1 MSVKI
6 NFLSRIR
13 NVRKRR
19 ERDLFKSTQARLTLL
34 YSGLLIL
41 FLIAIVTI
49 VYLVFYTVN
58 LNGQKHELGILVR
71 RETNLVEDYLRENG
85 REAFQK
91 RESQDLIVAD
101 YDRFFY
107 YITDPQGN
115 LLVGDEMVPPLRNQL
130 TDLVKNWTPKHNEIR
145 QAVVQVK
152 DMRDKEILKN
162 TSPDFTNVQEVR
174 LMITGQPIYYQDQLI
189 GMLYM
194 GKNISF
200 VYDSFKRL
208 PILLIGII
216 ILFAG
221 VAVYISYL
229 MSKKAMIPITRA
241 FSRQKEFAADAS
253 HELRTPLS
261 VLLSSINAIEM
272 LGTLNEKDYAQKL
285 LGTMKEEVK
294 RMTKLVSAL
303 LTLARS
309 DSGLIERADEIF
321 DFRPAVENTVHS
333 IETLAK
339 RKQIKLHLQAPNQL
353 LIQGDSERLTQLLYI
368 LLDNAVK
375 YTPTGGEVYLT
386 LSIES
391 SSPQIFQ
398 MIVQDTGIGIAP
410 ESYDL
415 IFARFYREDKARS
428 KQIAGHGL
436 GLSIAKLIVDVHQG
450 TIAVSSEL
458 NKGSTFKVQIPFS
471 VKPHPKAEGKIH

>member
-1 MSVKI
+1 MKI

-71 RETNLVEDYLRENG
+71 RETSLVEDYLRENG
-85 REAFQK
+85 REAFQR

-115 LLVGDEMVPPLRNQL
+115 LLIGDEMVPTLRNQL
-130 TDLVKNWTPKHNEIR
+130 TNLVKNWTPKHNEIH

-152 DMRDKEILKN
+152 DMRDEEILKN
-162 TSPDFTNVQEVR
+162 TPPDFTNVQEVR
-174 LMITGQPIYYQDQLI
+174 LMITGQPIYYKDQLI
-189 GMLYM
+189 GTLYM

-272 LGTLNEKDYAQKL
+272 VGTLNEKDYAQKL

-309 DSGLIERADEIF
+309 DSDLIERADEIF
-321 DFRPAVENTVHS
+321 DFRPVVENTVHS

-353 LIQGDSERLTQLLYI
+353 LIRGDSEKLTQLLYI

-375 YTPTGGEVYLT
+375 YTPNGGEVYLT

-391 SSPQIFQ
+391 SSPQMFQ
-398 MIVQDTGIGIAP
+398 IIVQDTGIGIAP

-471 VKPHPKAEGKIH
+471 VKPHQKAEGKIH

>member
-1 MSVKI
+1 MKI

>member
-1 MSVKI
+1 MKI

-41 FLIAIVTI
+41 FLIAVVTI

-58 LNGQKHELGILVR
+58 LNGQKHELGVLVR

-85 REAFQK
+85 REAFQN

-152 DMRDKEILKN
+152 DMRDKEILNN
-162 TSPDFTNVQEVR
+162 TPPDFTDVQEVR
-174 LMITGQPIYYQDQLI
+174 LMITGQPIYYQGQLI
-189 GMLYM
+189 GILYM

-272 LGTLNEKDYAQKL
+272 VGTLNEKDYAQKL

-353 LIQGDSERLTQLLYI
+353 LIRGDSERLTQLLYI

-375 YTPTGGEVYLT
+375 YTPNGGEVYLT

-391 SSPQIFQ
+391 SSPQMFQ

-450 TIAVSSEL
+450 TIEVSSEL

-471 VKPHPKAEGKIH
+471 VKPHQKAEGKIH

>member
-1 MSVKI
+1 MKI

-71 RETNLVEDYLRENG
+71 RETSLVEDYLRENG

-91 RESQDLIVAD
+91 RKSQDLIVAD

-162 TSPDFTNVQEVR
+162 TPPDFTNIQEVR

-208 PILLIGII
+208 PLLLIGII

-353 LIQGDSERLTQLLYI
+353 LIRGDSERLTQLLYI

-375 YTPTGGEVYLT
+375 YTPNGGEVYLT